1 MKKLTCILAVMLML
15 CLCTIAY
22 AADPVTLDI
31 TALDYQTGKAVSK
44 TYVNNEL
51 FLLKVDI
58 GIPRF
63 FDLTDMELIIDLDGV
78 ELDTN
83 DLRLEAGT
91 YYLSGIV
98 TDQPAALRITVKDK
112 AYDNATTAEE
122 LYNALQQDR
131 TVSKTYYFNAAQ
143 PAEQPIAKNPV
154 VIPKTLFSD
163 TTAFAFITSARM
175 LVAVRSSNP
184 WAGMTALSAATSTP
198 AAQATGTATAGWICY
213 GTRFRQSPI
222 TLLLPGMC
230 GYGKAPPPP
239 TPSLVWRKRERSS

>member
-1 MKKLTCILAVMLML
+1 MERIHGIRSRKALFSYQKNKDKERKTTMKKLVCTFMALLLL
-15 CLCTIAY
+15 CLCTVAY
-22 AADPVTLDI
+22 AADPLTVDI

-51 FLLKVDI
+51 FLLKVDL

-63 FDLTDMELIIDLDGV
+63 FDLTDMELIVELDGV
-78 ELDTN
+78 KLDAN

-98 TDQPAALRITVKDK
+98 TDQPAALRITVKYK

-122 LYNALQQDR
+122 LYNAMQKNR

-154 VIPKTLFSD
+154 VIPKTGGASVLAYAVSIALIGFGL
-163 TTAFAFITSARM
+163 A
-175 LVAVRSSNP
+175 VA
-184 WAGMTALSAATSTP
+184 
-198 AAQATGTATAGWICY
+198 
-213 GTRFRQSPI
+213 
-222 TLLLPGMC
+222 
-230 GYGKAPPPP
+230 GK
-239 TPSLVWRKRERSS
+239 RK

>member
-1 MKKLTCILAVMLML
+1 MKKLTCILAAILLL
-15 CLCTIAY
+15 CLCTVAY
-22 AADPVTLDI
+22 AADPLTVDI

-63 FDLTDMELIIDLDGV
+63 YDLTDMELIVELDGV
-78 ELDTN
+78 KLDAN

-122 LYNALQQDR
+122 LYNAMQKNR
-131 TVSKTYYFNAAQ
+131 TVSKTYYFNSAQ

-154 VIPKTLFSD
+154 VIPKTGDAPGMIAFS
-163 TTAFAFITSARM
+163 AI
-175 LVAVRSSNP
+175 
-184 WAGMTALSAATSTP
+184 SAASLFGIGKIY
-198 AAQATGTATAGWICY
+198 AMARKKGGK
-213 GTRFRQSPI
+213 
-222 TLLLPGMC
+222 C
-230 GYGKAPPPP
+230 GKGSKGGGC
-239 TPSLVWRKRERSS
+239 

>member
-63 FDLTDMELIIDLDGV
+63 YDLTDMEIIVELDGV
-78 ELDTN
+78 KLDTN

-122 LYNALQQDR
+122 LYNAMQKNR
-131 TVSKTYYFNAAQ
+131 TVSKTYYLTPRSPPNSPLQ
-143 PAEQPIAKNPV
+143 K
-154 VIPKTLFSD
+154 SRGD
-163 TTAFAFITSARM
+163 TQDRRRLRPRVCGIHSPDR
-175 LVAVRSSNP
+175 VRP
-184 WAGMTALSAATSTP
+184 
-198 AAQATGTATAGWICY
+198 
-213 GTRFRQSPI
+213 
-222 TLLLPGMC
+222 C
-230 GYGKAPPPP
+230 G
-239 TPSLVWRKRERSS
+239 SR

>member
-1 MKKLTCILAVMLML
+1 MKKLTCILAAMLML

-51 FLLKVDI
+51 FLLEVDL

-63 FDLTDMELIIDLDGV
+63 FDLTDMELIIELDGV
-78 ELDTN
+78 KLDAN

-154 VIPKTLFSD
+154 VIPKTGG
-163 TTAFAFITSARM
+163 ASA
-175 LVAVRSSNP
+175 LAYAVSIALIGFGLAVA
-184 WAGMTALSAATSTP
+184 
-198 AAQATGTATAGWICY
+198 
-213 GTRFRQSPI
+213 
-222 TLLLPGMC
+222 
-230 GYGKAPPPP
+230 GK
-239 TPSLVWRKRERSS
+239 RR

>member
-15 CLCTIAY
+15 CLCTVAY

-51 FLLKVDI
+51 FLLKVDL

-63 FDLTDMELIIDLDGV
+63 FDLTDMELIIELDGV
-78 ELDTN
+78 KLDAN

-122 LYNALQQDR
+122 LYNAMQKNR

-154 VIPKTLFSD
+154 VIPKTGDAPGMIAFS
-163 TTAFAFITSARM
+163 AI
-175 LVAVRSSNP
+175 
-184 WAGMTALSAATSTP
+184 SAASLFGIGKIY
-198 AAQATGTATAGWICY
+198 AMARKKGGK
-213 GTRFRQSPI
+213 
-222 TLLLPGMC
+222 C
-230 GYGKAPPPP
+230 GKGSKGGGC
-239 TPSLVWRKRERSS
+239 

>member
-1 MKKLTCILAVMLML
+1 MKKKIAILLALLLL
-15 CLCTIAY
+15 CFCTAAY

-51 FLLKVDI
+51 FSLKVDL

-63 FDLTDMELIIDLDGV
+63 YDLTDMELIIELDGV
-78 ELDTN
+78 KLDAN

-122 LYNALQQDR
+122 LYNAMQKNR
-131 TVSKTYYFNAAQ
+131 TVSKTYYFNSAQ

-154 VIPKTLFSD
+154 VIPKTGG
-163 TTAFAFITSARM
+163 ASA
-175 LVAVRSSNP
+175 LAYAVSIALIGFGLAVA
-184 WAGMTALSAATSTP
+184 
-198 AAQATGTATAGWICY
+198 
-213 GTRFRQSPI
+213 
-222 TLLLPGMC
+222 
-230 GYGKAPPPP
+230 GK
-239 TPSLVWRKRERSS
+239 RR

>member
-51 FLLKVDI
+51 FLLKVDL

-63 FDLTDMELIIDLDGV
+63 FDLTDMELIIELDGV
-78 ELDTN
+78 KLDEN

-122 LYNALQQDR
+122 LYNAMQQNR

-154 VIPKTLFSD
+154 VIPKTGDAPGMIAFS
-163 TTAFAFITSARM
+163 AI
-175 LVAVRSSNP
+175 
-184 WAGMTALSAATSTP
+184 SAASLFGIGKIY
-198 AAQATGTATAGWICY
+198 AMARKKGGK
-213 GTRFRQSPI
+213 
-222 TLLLPGMC
+222 C
-230 GYGKAPPPP
+230 GKGSKGGGC
-239 TPSLVWRKRERSS
+239 

>member
-15 CLCTIAY
+15 CLCTVAY
-22 AADPVTLDI
+22 AADPLTLDI

-51 FLLKVDI
+51 FLLKVDL

-63 FDLTDMELIIDLDGV
+63 FDLTDMELIIELDGV
-78 ELDTN
+78 KLDEN

-122 LYNALQQDR
+122 LYNAMQKNR

-154 VIPKTLFSD
+154 VIPKTGD
-163 TTAFAFITSARM
+163 A
-175 LVAVRSSNP
+175 
-184 WAGMTALSAATSTP
+184 
-198 AAQATGTATAGWICY
+198 
-213 GTRFRQSPI
+213 
-222 TLLLPGMC
+222 PGMIAFSAISVASLFGIGKIYAMARKKGGKC
-230 GYGKAPPPP
+230 GKGSKGGGC
-239 TPSLVWRKRERSS
+239 

>member
-1 MKKLTCILAVMLML
+1 MKKLTCILAVMLIL
-15 CLCTIAY
+15 CLCTVAY

-63 FDLTDMELIIDLDGV
+63 YDLTDMELIIELDGV
-78 ELDTN
+78 KLDAN
-83 DLRLEAGT
+83 DLRLETGT

-98 TDQPAALRITVKDK
+98 TDQPAALRVTVKDM
-112 AYDNATTAEE
+112 AYENATTAEE
-122 LYNALQQDR
+122 LYNAMQKNR

-154 VIPKTLFSD
+154 VIPKTGDISIIAYAIPISLIGFGLF
-163 TTAFAFITSARM
+163 
-175 LVAVRSSNP
+175 VA
-184 WAGMTALSAATSTP
+184 
-198 AAQATGTATAGWICY
+198 
-213 GTRFRQSPI
+213 
-222 TLLLPGMC
+222 
-230 GYGKAPPPP
+230 GK
-239 TPSLVWRKRERSS
+239 RR

>member
-1 MKKLTCILAVMLML
+1 MKKLTCTFVALLLL
-15 CLCTIAY
+15 CLCTVAY
-22 AADPVTLDI
+22 AADPMTLDI

-51 FLLKVDI
+51 FLLKVDL

-63 FDLTDMELIIDLDGV
+63 FDLTDMELIIELDGV
-78 ELDTN
+78 KLDTN

-122 LYNALQQDR
+122 LYNAMQKNR

-154 VIPKTLFSD
+154 VIPKTGDAPGMIAFS
-163 TTAFAFITSARM
+163 AI
-175 LVAVRSSNP
+175 
-184 WAGMTALSAATSTP
+184 SAASLFGIGKIY
-198 AAQATGTATAGWICY
+198 AMARKKGGK
-213 GTRFRQSPI
+213 
-222 TLLLPGMC
+222 C
-230 GYGKAPPPP
+230 GKGSKGGGC
-239 TPSLVWRKRERSS
+239 

>member
-1 MKKLTCILAVMLML
+1 MKKLTCILTVMLML
-15 CLCTIAY
+15 CLCTVAY

-51 FLLKVDI
+51 FLLKVDL
-58 GIPRF
+58 GIRRF
-63 FDLTDMELIIDLDGV
+63 YDLTDMELIIELDGV
-78 ELDTN
+78 KLDTN

-122 LYNALQQDR
+122 LYNAMQKNR

-154 VIPKTLFSD
+154 VIPKTGDAPGMIAFS
-163 TTAFAFITSARM
+163 AI
-175 LVAVRSSNP
+175 
-184 WAGMTALSAATSTP
+184 SAASLFGIGKIY
-198 AAQATGTATAGWICY
+198 AMARKKGGK
-213 GTRFRQSPI
+213 
-222 TLLLPGMC
+222 C
-230 GYGKAPPPP
+230 GKGSKGGGC
-239 TPSLVWRKRERSS
+239 

>member
-15 CLCTIAY
+15 CLCTVAY

-63 FDLTDMELIIDLDGV
+63 FDLTDMELIIELDGV
-78 ELDTN
+78 KLDTN

-98 TDQPAALRITVKDK
+98 TDQPAALRITVKDM
-112 AYDNATTAEE
+112 AYENATTAEE
-122 LYNALQQDR
+122 LYNAMQKNR

-154 VIPKTLFSD
+154 VIPKTGD
-163 TTAFAFITSARM
+163 A
-175 LVAVRSSNP
+175 
-184 WAGMTALSAATSTP
+184 
-198 AAQATGTATAGWICY
+198 
-213 GTRFRQSPI
+213 
-222 TLLLPGMC
+222 PGMIAFSAISVASLFGIGKVYAMARKKGGKC
-230 GYGKAPPPP
+230 GKGSKGGGC
-239 TPSLVWRKRERSS
+239 

>member
-1 MKKLTCILAVMLML
+1 MKKLTCILAAILLL
-15 CLCTIAY
+15 CLYTVAY
-22 AADPVTLDI
+22 AADPMTVDI

-44 TYVNNEL
+44 TYVPNEL
-51 FLLKVDI
+51 FKLKVDI

-63 FDLTDMELIIDLDGV
+63 YDLTDMELIVELDGV
-78 ELDTN
+78 KLDEN

-122 LYNALQQDR
+122 LYNAMQKNR

-154 VIPKTLFSD
+154 VIPKTGDISVL
-163 TTAFAFITSARM
+163 
-175 LVAVRSSNP
+175 P
-184 WAGMTALSAATSTP
+184 YALSISLITF
-198 AAQATGTATAGWICY
+198 GLVCAGK
-213 GTRFRQSPI
+213 R
-222 TLLLPGMC
+222 
-230 GYGKAPPPP
+230 
-239 TPSLVWRKRERSS
+239 RK

>member
-15 CLCTIAY
+15 CLCTVAY

-63 FDLTDMELIIDLDGV
+63 YDLTDMELIIELDGV
-78 ELDTN
+78 KLDTN
-83 DLRLEAGT
+83 DMRLEAGT

-98 TDQPAALRITVKDK
+98 TDQPAALRITVKDM
-112 AYDNATTAEE
+112 AYENATTAEE
-122 LYNALQQDR
+122 LYNAMQKNR

-143 PAEQPIAKNPV
+143 PAAQPIPSKME
-154 VIPKTLFSD
+154 IPKTGDMSFIAYAVPFSLIGFCLF
-163 TTAFAFITSARM
+163 
-175 LVAVRSSNP
+175 VA
-184 WAGMTALSAATSTP
+184 
-198 AAQATGTATAGWICY
+198 
-213 GTRFRQSPI
+213 
-222 TLLLPGMC
+222 
-230 GYGKAPPPP
+230 GK
-239 TPSLVWRKRERSS
+239 LK

>member
-1 MKKLTCILAVMLML
+1 MKKLTCILAVMLIL

-63 FDLTDMELIIDLDGV
+63 YDLTDMELIIELDGV
-78 ELDTN
+78 KLDTN

-122 LYNALQQDR
+122 LYNAMQKNR

-154 VIPKTLFSD
+154 VIPKTGGASVLAYAVSIALIGFGL
-163 TTAFAFITSARM
+163 A
-175 LVAVRSSNP
+175 VA
-184 WAGMTALSAATSTP
+184 
-198 AAQATGTATAGWICY
+198 
-213 GTRFRQSPI
+213 
-222 TLLLPGMC
+222 
-230 GYGKAPPPP
+230 GK
-239 TPSLVWRKRERSS
+239 RR

>member
-1 MKKLTCILAVMLML
+1 MKKLTCILAVMLLL

-51 FLLKVDI
+51 FLLKVDL

-63 FDLTDMELIIDLDGV
+63 FDLTDMELIVELDGV
-78 ELDTN
+78 KLDAN

-122 LYNALQQDR
+122 LYNAMQKNR

-154 VIPKTLFSD
+154 VIPKTGDAPGMIAFS
-163 TTAFAFITSARM
+163 AI
-175 LVAVRSSNP
+175 
-184 WAGMTALSAATSTP
+184 SAASLFGIGKIY
-198 AAQATGTATAGWICY
+198 AMARKKGGK
-213 GTRFRQSPI
+213 
-222 TLLLPGMC
+222 C
-230 GYGKAPPPP
+230 GKGSKGGGC
-239 TPSLVWRKRERSS
+239 